1 MGEASEVVIPLF
13 GVLDITGEVLL
24 MWALCLVLVVV
35 SAVATRRLRERP
47 GRLQNVLETG
57 IEYLDGFFTGLLG
70 KRAARKYFYF
80 LGSLFIFIIFSNYSG
95 LIPGVGL
102 TPYFKAPTSSLS
114 VTVGLG
120 LLAFVFLQ
128 LASLRARG
136 GRGYLKRFITP
147 VAFMLPLLVLDEFI
161 KPASL
166 ALRLFGNIFGEETV
180 TEELYNLLP
189 IGAPALMMAL
199 SLLFCAIQA
208 VVFTMLVSIYLDEGI
223 EIEEA

>member
-24 MWALCLVLVVV
+24 MWAICLVLVVV

-120 LLAFVFLQ
+120 LLAFVFCSWRACARAAGAAISN
-128 LASLRARG
+128 ASSRPWRSCCRCWCSTSSSSPRRSRCVCSA
-136 GRGYLKRFITP
+136 T
-147 VAFMLPLLVLDEFI
+147 
-161 KPASL
+161 SL
-166 ALRLFGNIFGEETV
+166 ARR
-180 TEELYNLLP
+180 P
-189 IGAPALMMAL
+189 
-199 SLLFCAIQA
+199 
-208 VVFTMLVSIYLDEGI
+208 
-223 EIEEA
+223 

>member
-24 MWALCLVLVVV
+24 MWAICLVLVVV

-70 KRAARKYFYF
+70 KRVARKYFYF

>member
-1 MGEASEVVIPLF
+1 M
-13 GVLDITGEVLL
+13 
-24 MWALCLVLVVV
+24 
-35 SAVATRRLRERP
+35 
-47 GRLQNVLETG
+47 
-57 IEYLDGFFTGLLG
+57 
-70 KRAARKYFYF
+70 RAI
-80 LGSLFIFIIFSNYSG
+80 SC
-95 LIPGVGL
+95 
-102 TPYFKAPTSSLS
+102 SSLS

>member
-13 GVLDITGEVLL
+13 GVLDVTGEVLL
-24 MWALCLVLVVV
+24 MWAICLVLVVV

-70 KRAARKYFYF
+70 KRAARTYFYF

>member
-1 MGEASEVVIPLF
+1 MDEASEVVIPLF

-24 MWALCLVLVVV
+24 MWAICLVLVVV

-47 GRLQNVLETG
+47 GRLQNVRETG

>member
-24 MWALCLVLVVV
+24 MWAICLVLVVV

-114 VTVGLG
+114 ATVGLG

>member
-13 GVLDITGEVLL
+13 GVLDIAGEVLL
-24 MWALCLVLVVV
+24 MWAICLVLVVV

>member
-24 MWALCLVLVVV
+24 MWAICLVLVVV

-147 VAFMLPLLVLDEFI
+147 VAFMLPLRVLGEFI

-166 ALRLFGNIFGEETV
+166 ALRLFGNIYGEESV
-180 TEELYNLLP
+180 MEQLYELLP
-189 IGAPALMMAL
+189 VGAPLIMMIL

-208 VVFTMLVSIYLDEGI
+208 VVFTMLTAIYIDG
-223 EIEEA
+223 ATGGH

>member
-24 MWALCLVLVVV
+24 MWAICLVLVVV

-70 KRAARKYFYF
+70 RRAARKYFYF

>member
-24 MWALCLVLVVV
+24 MWAICLVLVVV

-189 IGAPALMMAL
+189 IGARR
-199 SLLFCAIQA
+199 
-208 VVFTMLVSIYLDEGI
+208 
-223 EIEEA
+223 

>member
-24 MWALCLVLVVV
+24 MWAICLVLVVV

-70 KRAARKYFYF
+70 KCAARKYFYF

>member
-24 MWALCLVLVVV
+24 MWAICLVLVIV

>member
-24 MWALCLVLVVV
+24 MWAICLVLVVV

-114 VTVGLG
+114 VTVGIG

>member
-24 MWALCLVLVVV
+24 MWAICLVLVVV

-57 IEYLDGFFTGLLG
+57 IEYLVGFFTGLLG

-189 IGAPALMMAL
+189 LGAPALMMAL